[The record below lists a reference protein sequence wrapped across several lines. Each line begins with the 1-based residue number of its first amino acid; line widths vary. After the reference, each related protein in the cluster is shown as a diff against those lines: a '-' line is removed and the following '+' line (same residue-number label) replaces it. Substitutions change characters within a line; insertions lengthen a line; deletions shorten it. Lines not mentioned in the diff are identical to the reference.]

1 MLEDGKL
8 TIISRTY
15 PMARSADKIAEIEN
29 TIERFSL
36 LIRSSIRKTSPQID
50 QSDMDDI
57 EQEVKIKIWREILQ
71 SEKEIHNFGSYIW
84 KMTYTTTCRVMKKL
98 FAQKRQLLPQIENS
112 VSIEDFP
119 QVLVHNPDRQY
130 EQKELIDLI
139 RKAVDA
145 LIESRRQVLK
155 LYLIGMDLDEIS
167 EFFNWSDGK
176 TRNLLSRGLADL
188 RQGLLEKGI
197 QYKES
202 S

>member
-1 MLEDGKL
+1 MAKSANK
-8 TIISRTY
+8 II
-15 PMARSADKIAEIEN
+15 EVEN
-29 TIERFSL
+29 TTERFSL
-36 LIRSSIRKTSPQID
+36 LIRSAIRKTSPQID

-57 EQEVKIKIWREILQ
+57 EQEVKIKIWREILK

-84 KMTYTTTCRVMKKL
+84 EVTYTTTCRAMKKL
-98 FAQKRQLLPQIENS
+98 FAQKEQLLQQRGNS
-112 VSIEDFP
+112 VSMEDFP
-119 QVLVHNPDRQY
+119 QVFIHNPDRQY
-130 EQKELIDLI
+130 ERKELFDLI

-155 LYLIGMDLDEIS
+155 LYLMEMDLDEIS
-167 EFFNWSDGK
+167 EFFNWGDGK
-176 TRNLLSRGLADL
+176 TRNLLSCGLADL